1 MPRTLFPWIGV
12 FAAGAV
18 FAAPAL
24 ADRDP
29 RWVEDAPFYDDLAEA
44 ACFGDADAFF
54 NLSVGADMS
63 RSPVALTNLG
73 LILLPSADCD
83 RGAVPEDRAWANQT
97 FRLAAE
103 RGYGRG
109 MYHWGLVLLEGAG
122 VDADPMAGLTWMEGA
137 LEEGWLEAGFVLIGA
152 LASGD
157 YGVTPDR
164 ARAERV
170 LAQLETTGMAEGDLN
185 WLRSIVEA
193 APETQGT
200 AAQTAQAET
209 GAQDTGQTAAST
221 GTAEGPFEVYVT
233 GGHGQDFPQL
243 GDVEPIGSNFAKETV
258 FIAQWFYR
266 NGECWVPSGH
276 FLVGNAFINR
286 NEYAAA
292 TLEDLLEGSNTY
304 RANGDD
310 GRFVT
315 HFETLDD
322 GIDFQFR
329 NPALYDDGLPL
340 LWTEAAANAWGPP
353 CERTPVGAMV
363 VYPEPVRAP
372 GY

>member
-1 MPRTLFPWIGV
+1 MPRTLFPSIGV

-185 WLRSIVEA
+185 WLRSIVAA

-209 GAQDTGQTAAST
+209 GAQGSDGAAGQMPRVRAAD
-221 GTAEGPFEVYVT
+221 VYQLRYSVSHPDAFPVGVPRT
-233 GGHGQDFPQL
+233 VGGHRHT
-243 GDVEPIGSNFAKETV
+243 TV
-258 FIAQWFYR
+258 FIAQ
-266 NGECWVPSGH
+266 
-276 FLVGNAFINR
+276 AFIQDEDAGCWYPGSNVLV
-286 NEYAAA
+286 EAI
-292 TLEDLLEGSNTY
+292 DLLGGGAAFILAQAGRDRERIRQTDQFAPAPGFYLERFEDVWEAINT
-304 RANGDD
+304 REVCAGCGPWVMSEAEADA
-310 GRFVT
+310 RFG
-315 HFETLDD
+315 
-322 GIDFQFR
+322 GIC
-329 NPALYDDGLPL
+329 PVSGLADIVL
-340 LWTEAAANAWGPP
+340 
-353 CERTPVGAMV
+353 
-363 VYPEPVRAP
+363 PEPQWTQ
-372 GY
+372 